1 MARHNRARWPL
12 NPEQREL
19 AERRHSQILTQLA
32 WHAQEVE
39 ALEDAAREARAEL
52 NHHAV
57 ELAKHHELDI
67 TDIAREIG
75 VSRDTLYRLIRSH
88 SGSAGA
94 PAVSRRPPGQ

>member
-1 MARHNRARWPL
+1 MSRHNRARWPR
-12 NPEQREL
+12 NREERER

-32 WHAQEVE
+32 WHAQDVE

-57 ELAKHHELDI
+57 ELAKNHDLDV

-75 VSRDTLYRLIRSH
+75 VSRDTVYRLIRSH

-94 PAVSRRPPGQ
+94 PAVSRLPPGS